1 MLSWCTGMGPGSTAV
16 PSPNPTV
23 LRAPQAARHPSALL
37 LLSCCNLLGCGGRCL
52 PTDSPAPT
60 QHGTAWHG
68 TWHSTARG
76 KAWHGT
82 AWHSKWHGTWHGAV
96 PRHSPLRP
104 GDDASAPTQTLGS
117 AGGSPSATI
126 PNPAPCH
133 VPAAL
138 TCGGAGAAAPLSGS
152 RRSRRNPLLSSG
164 GRCSWARG
172 TAGRAAPELRWHLP
186 HPQQCH
192 WWGSPSQC
200 HGAGETHTTGLSS
213 GVVCSPQEEAA
224 LGQAMTCIPLALV
237 PNAILAPILQLAP
250 VFSRHMQGP
259 GVALLWVRAP
269 VGQDE
274 APSQPHHASK
284 AKGCSCPSPAPTWQ
298 PGAGHGP
305 GAPSSVTTAVAV
317 QGLVVSRCS
326 VCPRRKVVARGAV
339 AVQDR
344 SHSRAAARSGRSAA
358 CGY

>member
-1 MLSWCTGMGPGSTAV
+1 MHLLQCKLQAQREAHHQP
-16 PSPNPTV
+16 PS
-23 LRAPQAARHPSALL
+23 
-37 LLSCCNLLGCGGRCL
+37 
-52 PTDSPAPT
+52 
-60 QHGTAWHG
+60 
-68 TWHSTARG
+68 
-76 KAWHGT
+76 
-82 AWHSKWHGTWHGAV
+82 
-96 PRHSPLRP
+96 
-104 GDDASAPTQTLGS
+104 
-117 AGGSPSATI
+117 

-172 TAGRAAPELRWHLP
+172 TAGRAALELRWHLP

-250 VFSRHMQGP
+250 VFSRYTQGP